1 MDMSAKELAKLINVS
16 PATVSM
22 VFNNKP
28 GISEATR
35 ELVLDTAAKYGYTP
49 KKADASAQASRV
61 IQLVNYK
68 KHGKIA
74 ADTPF
79 FAQLTEGISKECTRR
94 NCALHISYFYE
105 SMDIASQL
113 SALNEVDSIGMLLL
127 APEMDPE
134 DFRIFRDISVP
145 IVVLD
150 CYYDELDYDCVLI
163 NNIQGAFRATN
174 YLIQCGHRKVGYLAS
189 NLKISNFKERSDGYY
204 KELRAND
211 ISTSHPYVHA
221 ISPVSDEGY
230 RDMMAILDENP
241 PVADAY
247 FADNDI
253 IAASAM
259 KAFREH
265 GYSIPEDVSFIGFDD
280 MPLCDLMVPA
290 LSTMNVRKQEL
301 GAAAVQRLLD
311 RVEAPQKEH
320 LKISMATRLVKRE
333 SVKIQK

>member
-1 MDMSAKELAKLINVS
+1 MDISAKELAKLIHVS

-35 ELVLDTAAKYGYTP
+35 ELVLGTAAKYGYTP
-49 KKADASAQASRV
+49 KKADASAPTARV
-61 IQLVNYK
+61 IQLVNYR

-79 FAQLTEGISKECTRR
+79 FSQLTEGISKECTRQ

-105 SMDIASQL
+105 SMDLPSQL
-113 SALNEVDSIGMLLL
+113 SALEEVDSIGMLLL
-127 APEMDPE
+127 ATEMAPE
-134 DFRIFRDISVP
+134 DFRKFKDFQIP

-163 NNIQGAFRATN
+163 NNIQGAFNATN
-174 YLIQCGHRKVGYLAS
+174 YLIQCGHRKVGYLRS
-189 NLKISNFKERSDGYY
+189 NLEISNFKERSDGYY
-204 KELRAND
+204 NALRANN

-230 RDMMAILDENP
+230 RDMMAILDGGVEI
-241 PVADAY
+241 ADAY

-265 GYSIPEDVSFIGFDD
+265 GYRIPEDVSIIGFDD
-280 MPLCDLMVPA
+280 MPLCDMMVPA
-290 LSTMNVRKQEL
+290 LSTMKVRKREL
-301 GAAAVQRLLD
+301 GATAVQRLLD
-311 RVEAPQKEH
+311 RAEDPKREH
-320 LKISMATRLVKRE
+320 LKMSMATKLVKRE
-333 SVKIQK
+333 SVRLLK